1 EATAA
6 ETSTPAGS
14 PVNVTEGG
22 EKEGSV
28 DAEEGGGDAAAAAAA
43 NKHRLQRQMAQS
55 RKTFRF
61 RKSRYGQTEQG
72 ISHIDVEPSQVPAVV
87 PPTSSVDDS
96 SMRQLYVPLIPEEE
110 QGRKSP
116 KYSTQSI
123 HSLAHATSS
132 VESEGISEAS
142 GIETMSGYKESLAAF
157 DASLKDLERLE
168 LQVRSNLYQ
177 TVSQQY
183 SSRKTSKSDQ
193 STISEIMSHQSPST
207 SSQASRQ
214 SSISRKRQGYSSHE
228 IASSSK
234 DQLSYESPQSS
245 ISSLHKIQVGS
256 VQSYPLQNDGHYKK
270 DSKDSSK
277 YSQSRLR
284 SGKEMAH
291 ATQSFGRVD
300 SEIQEEQLYPYEKYV
315 KSTSDSKEYASSQ
328 AGGYHAAK
336 SSSSSQSSRDFPQF
350 YEKGSNFRHSW
361 TEGEGTSHIQSY
373 SKEKGGFSSKSTKGP
388 SRKTGVAGPKAL
400 PSY

>member
-1 EATAA
+1 M
-6 ETSTPAGS
+6 
-14 PVNVTEGG
+14 VF
-22 EKEGSV
+22 
-28 DAEEGGGDAAAAAAA
+28 
-43 NKHRLQRQMAQS
+43 Q
-55 RKTFRF
+55 
-61 RKSRYGQTEQG
+61 
-72 ISHIDVEPSQVPAVV
+72 
-87 PPTSSVDDS
+87 
-96 SMRQLYVPLIPEEE
+96 
-110 QGRKSP
+110 
-116 KYSTQSI
+116 
-123 HSLAHATSS
+123 
-132 VESEGISEAS
+132 
-142 GIETMSGYKESLAAF
+142 
-157 DASLKDLERLE
+157 
-168 LQVRSNLYQ
+168 
-177 TVSQQY
+177 
-183 SSRKTSKSDQ
+183 
-193 STISEIMSHQSPST
+193 
-207 SSQASRQ
+207 Q

-245 ISSLHKIQVGS
+245 ISSLHKTQVGS
-256 VQSYPLQNDGHYKK
+256 VQSFPLQNDGHYKK

-300 SEIQEEQLYPYEKYV
+300 SEIQEEHLYPYEKYV

-373 SKEKGGFSSKSTKGP
+373 SKEKGGFASKSTKGP

-400 PSY
+400 PSSRLEQQRTRSHYRQEQAQTSFYGASTSTSTTTASAVLSTSKRSSYDVESGREVTKRKSRGKDDTESLTSEDLPTPIIISGTNLPEGTKRFVVDKFTVTFTEKDGEEDTLI